1 MLAPISV
8 FYTILHYGDY
18 CLTMSTPDPIL
29 SYVHLGSI
37 PTKRCGMAENESL
50 DLWQPGGQ
58 RWLHVHDAVKKQQ
71 SPEEVAHKV
80 TRKLP
85 QALRKAF
92 KEFAEAGVTI
102 EQFLENRHDL
112 KAMSRLV
119 RKCQG
124 HDYAHLL
131 AETAAV
137 ESSADDRQLMTS
149 FLIGVVE
156 RVSDQI
162 THDVVGTSAW
172 PDIAGVRDHFA
183 RVQVLIASDMQRI
196 STKLAADPNWVPTV
210 KSKPKSEAENPTKE
224 LLGMSLMGMGKK

>member
-1 MLAPISV
+1 MLWLDNVESLTDTFLRV
-8 FYTILHYGDY
+8 TQSLILPS
-18 CLTMSTPDPIL
+18 L
-29 SYVHLGSI
+29 
-37 PTKRCGMAENESL
+37 RGMAENESL

-80 TRKLP
+80 TRKLL

-92 KEFAEAGVTI
+92 KEFAEAGITV
-102 EQFLENRHDL
+102 EQFFENRHDP
-112 KAMSRLV
+112 KAMDRLV

-124 HDYAHLL
+124 HEYAHLL

-137 ESSADDRQLMTS
+137 ESGADDRQFMTS
-149 FLIGVVE
+149 FLSGVVD

-172 PDIAGVRDHFA
+172 PDIAGVRKFFA
-183 RVQVLIASDMQRI
+183 RVKSLIAIDVRRI
-196 STKLAADPNWVPTV
+196 AVKLAADPNWSPTV
-210 KSKPKSEAENPTKE
+210 KGKRKGEAENPTKE